1 LIWES
6 LTAPLIDAD
15 GALMEGYKY
24 HTMNMREW
32 PSLYSRYIEDGGK
45 LPVNWYED
53 DQPDPNWSD
62 VPPISEGH
70 YWVFDRETRTS
81 AVLHL
86 YVFDQD
92 DLAEPLVINV
102 FGLPGLNPDVDVMAG
117 KVLYGPQV
125 SYEDHD

>member
-1 LIWES
+1 
-6 LTAPLIDAD
+6 
-15 GALMEGYKY
+15 M
-24 HTMNMREW
+24 MNMREW

-53 DQPDPNWSD
+53 DQSDPNWSD
-62 VPPISEGH
+62 VPPITEGH

-86 YVFDQD
+86 YAFDED